1 MSFLSPDP
9 PKPPPPPRTPT
20 KADASVITA
29 GQREPN
35 YTSLISTGPRGLQRK
50 ANTQKTTLMGGGSI
64 MP

>member
-9 PKPPPPPRTPT
+9 PKPPPPPPPAPT

-35 YTSLISTGPRGLQRK
+35 YSSLISTGPRGLQRK
-50 ANTQKTTLMGGGSI
+50 ANTQKGSLMGGGTL
-64 MP
+64 